1 MSDQA
6 VNPAPEKQGLL
17 CVRFLLAMLF
27 CAGAVTPQTTAADF
41 FSKPSGFI
49 EGAVG
54 LRLGDSV
61 TKREYNLLEGR
72 LQLRHTAYPDTPSA
86 LGSWNTVFFINAE
99 FIGDFHE
106 EETDALLREC
116 YLNLSPVSSVDVKIG
131 RQILTWGTGDLIF
144 INDPF
149 PKNFVSFFIGRDDEL
164 LKLSSDAL
172 KLSFFSDLANLDFV
186 LIPRFK
192 SDTELH
198 GDRLTF
204 YNPLTFEREGEDAR
218 LHYHKPHDTI
228 NNTEMAFR
236 LNRMVQS
243 YEISLYAFRGY
254 FKQAAGV
261 KDFLR
266 RDVYY
271 PALSIYGGS
280 LRGPFLGGIGSC
292 ELGYYTSR
300 KDTRGDDPYIE
311 NSSLQYLVAYEREF
325 KNDLIISWQYHIRQ
339 MLHYNEYKKNQPLRA
354 VPLMDYDVH
363 LKDHWYQLATMRVTK
378 LMLQQNLELSLFV
391 FYSPS
396 DHDYHV
402 RPRIS
407 YKITDRWKVV
417 CGYNLFGGRDDY
429 TQFGQFKG
437 DSSVYARLRYSF

>member
-1 MSDQA
+1 MSEQA
-6 VNPAPEKQGLL
+6 VNPVLKKQRLL
-17 CVRFLLAMLF
+17 CARFLLAMLF
-27 CAGAVTPQTTAADF
+27 CAGAAAPTVSAVDYF
-41 FSKPSGFI
+41 TRPGGFI
-49 EGAVG
+49 EGAAG
-54 LRLGDSV
+54 LRPGDSM

-72 LQLRHTAYPDTPSA
+72 LQLRHTAYPDAPSI
-86 LGSWNTVFFINAE
+86 LGSWNTVFFINAD
-99 FIGDFHE
+99 FIGDFYE
-106 EETDALLREC
+106 EEPDALLREC
-116 YLNLSPVSSVDVKIG
+116 YLNLSPASFVDVKVG
-131 RQILTWGTGDLIF
+131 RQILTWGTGDLVF
-144 INDPF
+144 IADLF
-149 PKNFVSFFIGRDDEL
+149 PKDYVSFFIGRDDEL
-164 LKLSSDAL
+164 LKVPSDAL
-172 KLSFFSDLANLDFV
+172 KVSFFSDLANLDFV
-186 LIPRFK
+186 IIPRFK
-192 SDTELH
+192 SDTELN

-204 YNPLTFEREGEDAR
+204 YNPLAFEREGEDAS
-218 LHYHKPHDTI
+218 LHYHKPHDRI

-236 LNRMVQS
+236 LSRMMKS

-261 KDFLR
+261 KDFFR

-271 PALSIYGGS
+271 PALSMFGAS
-280 LRGPFLGGIGSC
+280 LRGPFIGGIGSC
-292 ELGYYTSR
+292 ELGYYKSR
-300 KDTRGDDPYIE
+300 EDTRGDDPFIE
-311 NSSLQYLVAYEREF
+311 NSSLQYLAAYEREF

-339 MLHYNEYKKNQPLRA
+339 MLRYNEYKNNQPLRA

-378 LMLQQNLELSLFV
+378 LMLQQNLELSLFA

-402 RPRIS
+402 RPRIA
-407 YKITDRWKVV
+407 YKISDRWKVV